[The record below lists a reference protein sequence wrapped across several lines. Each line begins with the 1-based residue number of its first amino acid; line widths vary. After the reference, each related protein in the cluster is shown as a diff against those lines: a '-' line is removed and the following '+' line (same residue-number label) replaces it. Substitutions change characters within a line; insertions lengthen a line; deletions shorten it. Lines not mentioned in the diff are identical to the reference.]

1 MTNKEKLQELIK
13 NSNRAFVSSDLAKYN
28 IHHSALQA
36 FVKEGKLERIA
47 HGVYITPDVF
57 EDKMYILSQRRKAII
72 FSHETALFLHDLTDR
87 DPISYSVTVPTGYNT
102 KKLVEEGLTVF
113 SVKKEL
119 YSVGMIEERTIFG
132 NNVRTY
138 DMERTICDILR
149 SRKQM
154 DIQIITDSVK
164 RYSKSKDKD
173 LNKLMEYAEEFKVVK
188 LIRSYMEV
196 LL

>member
-1 MTNKEKLQELIK
+1 LTNKEKLKELIK
-13 NSNRAFVSSDLAKYN
+13 NSNGVFVSSDLIKYN

-36 FVKEGKLERIA
+36 FVKEGKLERVA
-47 HGVYITPDVF
+47 HGVYITPDIF
-57 EDKMYILSQRRKAII
+57 EDSMYVLSQRRKAII

-113 SVKKEL
+113 SVKKDL
-119 YSVGMIEERTIFG
+119 YGVGMVEAQTIFG

-138 DMERTICDILR
+138 NMERTICDILR
-149 SRKQM
+149 SRNQM
-154 DIQIITDSVK
+154 DIQIITEGVK
-164 RYSKSKDKD
+164 RYSKRKDKD
-173 LNKLMEYAEEFKVVK
+173 LYKLMEYAEKFKVVK
-188 LIRSYMEV
+188 IIRSYMEV